1 MILDEG
7 CANMFAI
14 LSWVRHL
21 LLVIPAIGTIWWG
34 DIGSPAVYVAFTLMT
49 LLLAR
54 VRLLKLQPFAF
65 ILFAAETAL
74 CTYISLH
81 YQGITF
87 LMLLSPLVALFEQST
102 PWKDLNHQIAGCLLL
117 LIGYNIT
124 LIHQPSMMVFVA
136 NVTFLLTALLL
147 IGIRMT
153 SVQKNEA
160 ETLYD
165 QLSLSHL
172 ELSDARTRLVQY
184 AKQVEQFAQLEERNR
199 ISKDIHDDLG
209 HRLIRQK
216 MMTEAILQIY
226 KTKPDQAIAML
237 EQVRDQMSDSMETL
251 RRTVR
256 RIAPPIQDSQQYSV
270 DHLIQSTREA
280 FGIAMEYHV
289 EGLPYALY
297 PSIEYVL
304 YRNAQEAI
312 TNALRHG
319 GATEVHIL
327 LRYEP
332 DQIQMRISNNGSV
345 PDSEQIRKGIGM
357 RGMEERVHL
366 IGGQLHWICGDQ
378 FSIITRL
385 PHYPKESTL
394 SEGATL

>member
-1 MILDEG
+1 
-7 CANMFAI
+7 MFAI

-49 LLLAR
+49 LLVAR
-54 VRLLKLQPFAF
+54 VRLLQFQPFAF
-65 ILFAAETAL
+65 ILFTAEVAL
-74 CTYISLH
+74 CIYISLH
-81 YQGITF
+81 YQGIMF
-87 LMLLSPLVALFEQST
+87 LMLLSPLVALFEPSS
-102 PWKDLNHQIAGCLLL
+102 PWKNLNHQIAGSLLL
-117 LIGYNIT
+117 LIGYN
-124 LIHQPSMMVFVA
+124 LALVHQASMMVFVA
-136 NVTFLLTALLL
+136 NVAFLLTALLL
-147 IGIRMT
+147 ISIRIT
-153 SVQKNEA
+153 SVQKHEA
-160 ETLYD
+160 ESLYD
-165 QLSLSHL
+165 QLSLSHM
-172 ELSDARTRLVQY
+172 ELSEARTRLVQY

-256 RIAPPIQDSQQYSV
+256 RIAPPIQDSQQYSL
-270 DHLIQSTREA
+270 DHLIQSTRES
-280 FGIAMEYHV
+280 FGIAMEHQV
-289 EGLPYALY
+289 EGMPYALY

-304 YRNAQEAI
+304 YRNAQEAV

-327 LRYEP
+327 LRYDS
-332 DQIQMRISNNGSV
+332 DQILMRISNNGRV
-345 PDSEQIRKGIGM
+345 PDSEQLQKGIGL

-366 IGGQLHWICGDQ
+366 IGGQLQWSCTDQ
-378 FSIITRL
+378 FSIMTIL
-385 PHYPKESTL
+385 PHYPKERSL
-394 SEGATL
+394 SEGAIL

>member
-1 MILDEG
+1 M
-7 CANMFAI
+7 
-14 LSWVRHL
+14 RHL

-124 LIHQPSMMVFVA
+124 LIHQSSMMVFVA

-256 RIAPPIQDSQQYSV
+256 RIAPPIQDSQQYSL
-270 DHLIQSTREA
+270 DHLIQSTRET

-332 DQIQMRISNNGSV
+332 DQIHMRISNNGSV

-366 IGGQLHWICGDQ
+366 IGGQLHWICDDH